1 MERHL
6 DHVNDPHASGP
17 RLSVPSG
24 SRMPFGVQVMRSW
37 RRALTVNLRVPVS
50 VVIPLVISL
59 FFLFIYQGQLG
70 KAASSFLQGS
80 YLGFILPLS
89 VISAAFSGAGLAGQ
103 TLVRDLETG
112 YFDKLLLT
120 PINRWALLL
129 GPMLAAASV
138 LVVQTVLLV
147 GVALLM
153 GLHPA
158 TGALGLLALL
168 GYTLLVGLGFGGF
181 TVGVALMSGNAAA
194 TESATFLFFPLS
206 FLTATFVPLKL
217 LEGWLG
223 VAARLNPITYILEA
237 SRSLINTG
245 WQAHALF
252 AGALASGGMFV
263 ALFGFAVVALRTR
276 TQRR

>member
-1 MERHL
+1 MTSLSSAPETRP
-6 DHVNDPHASGP
+6 VASTAAG
-17 RLSVPSG
+17 
-24 SRMPFGVQVMRSW
+24 MPVALQVARSW

-50 VVIPLVISL
+50 VAIPLVISL

-70 KAASSFLQGS
+70 KAAGFFMQGS

-129 GPMLAAASV
+129 GPMLAAATV
-138 LVVQTVLLV
+138 LVVQTAALV
-147 GVALLM
+147 AVALLM

-181 TVGVALMSGNAAA
+181 TVAVALFSGNAAA

-206 FLTATFVPLKL
+206 FLTATFVPLAY

-223 VAARLNPITYILEA
+223 VAARINPITYILEA
-237 SRSLINTG
+237 CRSLINTG
-245 WQAHALF
+245 WQARPLLLGAIAAASMFVVLF
-252 AGALASGGMFV
+252 ALAVAALS
-263 ALFGFAVVALRTR
+263 LRTR
-276 TQRR
+276 RR